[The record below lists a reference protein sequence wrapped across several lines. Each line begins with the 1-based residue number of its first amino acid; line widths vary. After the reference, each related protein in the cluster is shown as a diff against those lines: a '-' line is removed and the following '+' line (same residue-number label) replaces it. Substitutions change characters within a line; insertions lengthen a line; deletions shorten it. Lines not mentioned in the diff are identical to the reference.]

1 MASDQTQ
8 ESPSGGTQP
17 VNPRPDLGAEL
28 MLAWRDGDD
37 SAFERL
43 VEAYS
48 GQVYALLTRFL
59 GRHPGREDF
68 VQEVFLRVVRSRERY
83 EPRARF
89 TTWLYRIVF
98 NLAVNET
105 QRGAGKDALS
115 LDTPLGRDEEGGPR
129 DIPDEAAPDPA
140 EGLERGDVVE
150 AVRGAIE
157 SLPENQR
164 MALVLAKYEGMAY
177 AEIGDVMGSS
187 EKAIKSLIHRA
198 RERLRELLS
207 PYLMEELA

>member
-8 ESPSGGTQP
+8 ESPSGDTPP

-68 VQEVFLRVVRSRERY
+68 VPEVFLRVVRSRERY